1 MAEPAGLPLGVPGSE
16 REEASLPCAQQ
27 QESEQLESNPEPL
40 RREAQ
45 SGTNHPAA
53 GVARYV
59 RLNVGG
65 TRYTTLLET
74 LTRVPGSMLTA
85 MFGGL
90 STDEHCSFNLPQDD
104 TGAYIIDR
112 DGQSFRHVLNF
123 LRHDGP
129 TQCSLPRSAEDRSML
144 AREAE
149 YYMLDELFDQCCSIG
164 HNGRQLYPMSQA
176 EFLSQPLRD
185 SSANGNPVKVVF
197 LPPVDLR
204 AINLAYQ
211 SYVGCAFREC
221 DLRQVDMRKANL
233 SCCDLQDAR
242 LQGSDLSAAV
252 LSHARLKGANLEHAL
267 LSNANLQ
274 YCDLE
279 GASLRFAILD
289 GANLGA
295 AQLQGADLRGAVLLR
310 LQGASSNQGT
320 NWAGVLLDGARVDD
334 ATYTALAGIR
344 ATQRN
349 PQYKNLMRGAAQI
362 SLEGLVV
369 TTPTIPVAKAQL
381 QSRTGD
387 MDNSGAEAVASN
399 PTGAMRQTGR
409 DTSNNRPTVTDGH
422 QRVAGS
428 RGTRGG
434 HRRSSADE
442 AVLAG
447 TRERRRPPS

>member
-1 MAEPAGLPLGVPGSE
+1 MPQAGGGGTE
-16 REEASLPCAQQ
+16 EGEEAEAILPGINAQQ
-27 QESEQLESNPEPL
+27 NQQSEQLEPEPEPL
-40 RREAQ
+40 GQKAQ
-45 SGTNHPAA
+45 TDIDQPAA
-53 GVARYV
+53 PGGARYV

-90 STDEHCSFNLPQDD
+90 STDTDDEHCSFALPQDD

-129 TQCSLPRSAEDRSML
+129 TQCSLPRSAEERSML
-144 AREAE
+144 ALEAE
-149 YYMLDELFDQCCSIG
+149 YYMLDELLDQCCSIG

-185 SSANGNPVKVVF
+185 SSANGNPVKVVC

-242 LQGSDLSAAV
+242 LQGSDLTAAV
-252 LSHARLKGANLEHAL
+252 LSHARLKGANLEHAV

-279 GASLRFAILD
+279 GASLRWAILD

-320 NWAGVLLDGARVDD
+320 NWAGVLLD
-334 ATYTALAGIR
+334 
-344 ATQRN
+344 
-349 PQYKNLMRGAAQI
+349 
-362 SLEGLVV
+362 
-369 TTPTIPVAKAQL
+369 
-381 QSRTGD
+381 
-387 MDNSGAEAVASN
+387 
-399 PTGAMRQTGR
+399 
-409 DTSNNRPTVTDGH
+409 
-422 QRVAGS
+422 
-428 RGTRGG
+428 
-434 HRRSSADE
+434 
-442 AVLAG
+442 
-447 TRERRRPPS
+447 

>member
-1 MAEPAGLPLGVPGSE
+1 MAAVPSVQPAAPAGRGCEGDSAPESILPQQV
-16 REEASLPCAQQ
+16 QQ
-27 QESEQLESNPEPL
+27 QVRQQQQP
-40 RREAQ
+40 
-45 SGTNHPAA
+45 
-53 GVARYV
+53 ARYIC
-59 RLNVGG
+59 LNVGG
-65 TRYTTLLET
+65 TRYTTLLDT
-74 LTRVPGSMLTA
+74 LTRVQGSMLTA
-85 MFGGL
+85 MFEHL
-90 STDEHCSFNLPQDD
+90 NTDNDESRSFTLPQDD

-129 TQCSLPRSAEDRSML
+129 TACSLPCSAEDRSML

-149 YYMLDELFDQCCSIG
+149 YYMLDELLDQCCSIG

-185 SSANGNPVKVVF
+185 GSANGNPVKVVC

-204 AINLAYQ
+204 AINIAYQ

-221 DLRQVDMRKANL
+221 DLRQVDMRKTNL
-233 SCCDLQDAR
+233 SWCDLQDAR
-242 LQGSDLSAAV
+242 IEGSDLTDAV
-252 LSHARLKGANLEHAL
+252 LSHARLKGANLEHAD

-310 LQGASSNQGT
+310 LLGASSNQGT

-334 ATYTALAGIR
+334 ATYTALGGIR

-349 PQYKNLMRGAAQI
+349 PQYKNLMRGAAPI

-369 TTPTIPVAKAQL
+369 TTPTIPSTKAQPQFRRGNL
-381 QSRTGD
+381 
-387 MDNSGAEAVASN
+387 DNGGSDVAANEPATIRQAVRDASGN
-399 PTGAMRQTGR
+399 Y
-409 DTSNNRPTVTDGH
+409 RPIGIDGH
-422 QRVAGS
+422 QDVAATA
-428 RGTRGG
+428 GTGGG

-447 TRERRRPPS
+447 TRERRRPAS